1 MFYQLLLGAWPAELT
16 SLDPDATDA
25 FAERVAA
32 AMIKSLREA
41 RLHSSW
47 AAPNAAYEDAT
58 VAFVRLAL
66 DVSRPNAFLDAFL
79 PFQKRV
85 ARLGVRNSL
94 LQTILKLTLPG
105 MPDIYQGAELWDLNL
120 VDPDNRRTVDFAS
133 RTRLLTDTLA
143 ALQRDRGGTML
154 HLLENWQDGRCKLAV
169 IATLLTER
177 NEHPKLF
184 AEGGYE
190 PLPVTGPKGDQICAF
205 ARSANMVVIG
215 SRFPVRSEA
224 DPGWDETRV
233 ALPDASTDW
242 RDVLTGRVTSGDVQ
256 DLLSDLPVA
265 VLVPA

>member
-1 MFYQLLLGAWPAELT
+1 
-16 SLDPDATDA
+16 
-25 FAERVAA
+25 
-32 AMIKSLREA
+32 MIKSLREA

-47 AAPNAAYEDAT
+47 AAPNATYEDAT

-79 PFQKRV
+79 PFQQRV

-94 LQTILKLTLPG
+94 LQTVLKLTLPG

-120 VDPDNRRTVDFAS
+120 VDPDNRRTVDFES
-133 RTRLLTDTLA
+133 RARLLTDTLA
-143 ALQRDRGGTML
+143 ALQQDRRGTIR

-169 IATLLTER
+169 TATLLTER

-190 PLPVTGPKGDQICAF
+190 PLPVTGPKADQICAF
-205 ARSANMVVIG
+205 ARTANLVVVG
-215 SRFPVRSEA
+215 GRFPARDEA
-224 DPGWDETRV
+224 GPGWDETRV
-233 ALPDASTDW
+233 ALPDASTYW
-242 RDVLTGRVTSGDVQ
+242 RDLLTGRVMSGEVK
-256 DLLSDLPVA
+256 DLLCDLPVA